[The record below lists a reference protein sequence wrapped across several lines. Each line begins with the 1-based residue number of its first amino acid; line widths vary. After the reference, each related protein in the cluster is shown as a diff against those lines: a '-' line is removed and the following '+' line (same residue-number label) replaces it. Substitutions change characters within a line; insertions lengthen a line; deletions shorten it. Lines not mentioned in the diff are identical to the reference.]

1 MATLI
6 GVNRSE
12 RRTDPKINVG
22 EGELRPGLGLVGD
35 AHAGLGE
42 REISLLDIRYVDEV
56 NRTYGIG
63 AGPGSFAENLTV
75 EGLTT
80 ERLRIGD
87 RLRVGETLLEVV
99 QLGKPLSAAHT
110 YNFKGHSILPKV
122 GIFLRVVEGGEVR
135 VGDPVS
141 VLSRDKQDEAQA

>member
-12 RRTDPKINVG
+12 RRSDPKVNVL

-56 NRTYGIG
+56 NEAYDLG
-63 AGPGSFAENLTV
+63 AAPGAFAENLTV
-75 EGLTT
+75 SGLDTAS
-80 ERLRIGD
+80 LQLGD
-87 RLRVGETLLEVV
+87 RLRVGETVLEVV
-99 QLGKPLSAAHT
+99 QLGKPPSASHT

-122 GIFLRVVEGGEVR
+122 GIFLRVVRGGRVR
-135 VGDPVS
+135 VGDEVA
-141 VLSRDKQDEAQA
+141 LLDGEA